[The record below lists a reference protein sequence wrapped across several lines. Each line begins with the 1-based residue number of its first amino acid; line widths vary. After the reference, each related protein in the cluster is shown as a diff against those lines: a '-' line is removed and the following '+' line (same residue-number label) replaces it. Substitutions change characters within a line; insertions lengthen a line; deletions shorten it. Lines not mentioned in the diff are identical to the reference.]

1 MKYKSGDK
9 VKVAYKKK
17 IEENP
22 LTNNSMGEYA
32 DKIVTIEGV
41 EDRYDKT
48 YFIKEDE
55 NRFCWP
61 EELLSFCAFYDESI
75 EEQENLSLEDKIKTL
90 EADVEK
96 IDKKISRYREIARQK
111 LGINK
116 ILSDIE
122 AERSVEI
129 NDVSTSSLN
138 FPDCSSFIRAAIAK
152 ILIETSNE
160 LDRLEKEI

>member
-9 VKVAYKKK
+9 VKVAYRKK
-17 IEENP
+17 IEEHP

-48 YFIKEDE
+48 YFIKEDG

-61 EELLSFCAFYDESI
+61 EELLSFCAFYDEPI
-75 EEQENLSLEDKIKTL
+75 EEQENLSLEDKIKAL

-96 IDKKISRYREIARQK
+96 IDEKISRYREIARQK
-111 LGINK
+111 LEINK
-116 ILSDIE
+116 ILGDIE

-152 ILIETSNE
+152 ALLDTSDE
-160 LDRLEKEI
+160 LDRLEKTI